1 MKDDCPM
8 SAIEIAPGLWRW
20 TAAHPEWKPGAQ
32 AGSSSDWAQDVGS
45 VLYEVGETVVLF
57 DPLVPAEGREGFL
70 DGLDERIAG
79 RPVSILT
86 TIRWHRRD
94 RELLAERY
102 RANSSRAWNAVP
114 PGVVL
119 KAVRGG
125 GEMIYWLP
133 GVAALVFGD
142 TLIGSGPGEVRVCP
156 ESWLSDVQVDRAGLA
171 GRMRPL
177 LELPVELL
185 LISHGEPLLHDG
197 RAALARALHEADAEV
212 K

>member
-20 TAAHPEWKPGAQ
+20 TAAHPEWQPGAQ

-119 KAVRGG
+119 KPVRGG

-142 TLIGSGPGEVRVCP
+142 TLIGSGPGEVCLCP

-171 GRMRPL
+171 GGMRPL

-185 LISHGEPLLHDG
+185 LISHGEPVLHDG